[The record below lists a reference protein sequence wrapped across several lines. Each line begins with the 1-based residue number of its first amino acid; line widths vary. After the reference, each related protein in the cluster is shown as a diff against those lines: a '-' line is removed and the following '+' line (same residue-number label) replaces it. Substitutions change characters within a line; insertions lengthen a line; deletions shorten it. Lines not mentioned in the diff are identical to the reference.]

1 MYSGCGSFLPFLLRT
16 GATPTPLDWAKTA
29 KNNCW
34 HSLSHLCAFICTR
47 LSPTCTVRPL
57 FMAAFAASTCSTHT
71 LSRTPRDKAQAWSE
85 YRLRASLTLTI
96 SGRQGSV
103 TYPPGYKVLDNHFP
117 PIGKPCAIVEK
128 KGDCYTPSVAESS
141 QSSVNINTM
150 SSEQV
155 VQIYTTKV
163 REEATNPTRQVNVAH
178 LRFAKTTVQPRI
190 DTLTLPFAMTAAHTP
205 LNKSNKY
212 LHLLLDT
219 YCRRQPA
226 WHLQNSWKY
235 QEHLPKSTDRNIDIV
250 TWTSSFSRMAI
261 LSITKLR

>member
-1 MYSGCGSFLPFLLRT
+1 M
-16 GATPTPLDWAKTA
+16 
-29 KNNCW
+29 
-34 HSLSHLCAFICTR
+34 
-47 LSPTCTVRPL
+47 
-57 FMAAFAASTCSTHT
+57 
-71 LSRTPRDKAQAWSE
+71 
-85 YRLRASLTLTI
+85 TLTI

-103 TYPPGYKVLDNHFP
+103 TYPPGYADKVLDNHFP

-178 LRFAKTTVQPRI
+178 LRIAKTTVQPRI
-190 DTLTLPFAMTAAHTP
+190 DTLTLPFAMTAAHTL

-250 TWTSSFSRMAI
+250 TCTSSFSRMAI